1 MPLTSVAASRR
12 GPGNLEDAGSR
23 PHLGGSEPVIH
34 AERRDRTM
42 TTHGPA
48 WDAAALAHRTAL
60 AAYVAR
66 AGRLTSARWS
76 APRAPGKWSPAEV
89 SEHLALSYEV
99 GLAELRGGPA
109 LSVRTSFWQRAVLRW
124 FVMPK
129 LLAGG
134 ALTRPVKAPMEL
146 RHPVAGEQV
155 ATLAR
160 LEQLAATLERELDT
174 AAARGPVRFT
184 HPYFGAL
191 DAVQVLGF
199 CAFHARHHEAQVA
212 EGE

>member
-1 MPLTSVAASRR
+1 MTS
-12 GPGNLEDAGSR
+12 
-23 PHLGGSEPVIH
+23 
-34 AERRDRTM
+34 
-42 TTHGPA
+42 HGA
-48 WDAAALAHRTAL
+48 TWDAAAREHRTAL

-66 AGRLTSARWS
+66 AGRLTNERWG
-76 APRAPGKWSPAEV
+76 APRAPGKWSPAEI
-89 SEHLALSYEV
+89 SEHLALTYEV
-99 GLAELRGGPA
+99 GLTELRGGP
-109 LSVRTSFWQRAVLRW
+109 SPEIRTSFWQRLVLRW

-129 LLAGG
+129 LLTGG
-134 ALTRPVKAPMEL
+134 ALTRPVKAPREV

-160 LEQLAATLERELDT
+160 LEELAATLERELDT

-212 EGE
+212 EGG

>member
-1 MPLTSVAASRR
+1 MNS
-12 GPGNLEDAGSR
+12 
-23 PHLGGSEPVIH
+23 
-34 AERRDRTM
+34 
-42 TTHGPA
+42 HGVA
-48 WDAAALAHRTAL
+48 WDAAAREHRAAL

-66 AGRLTSARWS
+66 AGRLTSERWRV
-76 APRAPGKWSPAEV
+76 PRAPGKWSPAEI
-89 SEHLALSYEV
+89 SEHLALSYEA
-99 GLAELRGGPA
+99 GLRELRGGPPLA
-109 LSVRTSFWQRAVLRW
+109 IRTNFWERLVLRR

-134 ALTRPVKAPMEL
+134 ALTRPVKAPREI

-160 LEQLAATLERELDT
+160 LAQLGETLERELDSGSS
-174 AAARGPVRFT
+174 RGPVRFT

-191 DAVQVLGF
+191 DAVQTLKF

-212 EGE
+212 EGEGSAR